1 MCTYSF
7 FAALFIMSRLALVGA
22 DIHLHLVDHRNKPVE
37 DAEARLTNTQSSEEV
52 VLKSDKQGK
61 LTFAGLAPGP
71 YLLEAVAKE
80 HIPAKSEPLQLF
92 EKDVEVTLKLAG
104 AEAYRKLEEAGN
116 AAYNQRNYQEA
127 LKQYEKALAMAPQ
140 NPVGWANL
148 ARVHAGLRDPKK
160 TADAA
165 QKAAALQPYQFGT
178 LEEELRGWIKYEQ
191 GWDHLER
198 REFEKAIELL
208 TESVKRSP
216 NSAKSYYALAM
227 ACAYQ
232 GRTAEAL
239 QHVRQA
245 LQLNPDDAESQN
257 LKGIL
262 ERRLGSSRGP

>member
-1 MCTYSF
+1 
-7 FAALFIMSRLALVGA
+7 MSRLALLGA
-22 DIHLHLVDHRNKPVE
+22 DIHLYLVDHGNKPIE
-37 DAEARLTNTQSSEEV
+37 EAEVRLTNTQSSEEV

-61 LTFAGLAPGP
+61 LTFAGLASGA
-71 YLLEAVAKE
+71 YVLEAVAKE
-80 HIPAKSEPLQLF
+80 HIPAKSEPLELF

-104 AEAYRKLEEAGN
+104 AEAYRKLEDAGN
-116 AAYNQRNYQEA
+116 AAYNQPNYQEA

-148 ARVHAGLRDPKK
+148 ARAYAGLRDPKK
-160 TADAA
+160 TAEAA
-165 QKAAALQPYQFGT
+165 QKAAALQTYQFGT
-178 LEEELRGWIKYEQ
+178 LEEELRGWIKYEE

-216 NSAKSYYALAM
+216 NSAMSYYALGM
-227 ACAYQ
+227 AYAYQ

-239 QHVRQA
+239 EHVRQA
-245 LQLNPDDAESQN
+245 LKLKPDDAESEN